1 MEFAERTRV
10 RIRSLMG
17 IIENQNIRLLLDFP
31 KRDSWV
37 DDSGSQATEGRTI
50 VGGMNVAKIL

>member
-10 RIRSLMG
+10 RVRSLMG
-17 IIENQNIRLLLDFP
+17 LIENENTRLLRDFP

-37 DDSGSQATEGRTI
+37 NDSESQATEGRTK
-50 VGGMNVAKIL
+50 VGGMNLAKIL

>member
-10 RIRSLMG
+10 RVRSLMG

-31 KRDSWV
+31 NRDSWV
-37 DDSGSQATEGRTI
+37 DDSASQATEGRTI
-50 VGGMNVAKIL
+50 VGGMNLAKIL